1 MWKIDGVIMMGSI
14 IVVVVYLLN
23 GLRKDYMKLKGKR
36 EDYEE
41 GERAGE

>member
-1 MWKIDGVIMMGSI
+1 MWKIEGMIMMGTI

-23 GLRKDYMKLKGKR
+23 GLRKDYVKR
-36 EDYEE
+36 KEVRDDYDE